1 MVAPIRLLADA
12 RGAHRKEFVD
22 ALIAEAGGEVELCL
36 HFGDRDSDF
45 EAAALHRL
53 DTREAK
59 RGHLMRATKYG
70 GANLDLI
77 ASERFR
83 EILERGVDQ
92 MQRMAQP
99 YRYSAHNVQNLHDYM
114 DYLHILSDAYA
125 QLIEKERI
133 THAIFYTMPHLAYD
147 TILMETAQAM
157 GVRTIILSQTL
168 FPGRFFSVERVE
180 DFGHVP
186 FGEIDAAPY
195 EIEKGSAP
203 DFFYMD
209 QKWQQ
214 ESQHGRLS
222 GKAVWRFFRYALRR
236 EPSLF
241 LRPKAT
247 YDILKRMAAIYGSLP
262 DWRDPFAAFF
272 HTNELAYFEHLAEYE
287 RADVDLTQPF
297 IYFPLQ
303 NQPEMSTSTLGG
315 DYRDQLLVVEA
326 LARDLPEGWRIL
338 IKENPRQGAYARG
351 PMFWHRLN
359 RIPNVQFVPS
369 ATSTHA
375 LSDHAKFVAAVTSN
389 AGWEA
394 IRKGK
399 PALVFGNPWYKSLP
413 GMTRYEP
420 GIDFAALAATK
431 FDHSELEAKAGE
443 LFARSHEGVIE
454 QVYAEIAEKT
464 GKDENLRA
472 IARTTLGLLQGTLP
486 VTFPK
491 SD

>member
-1 MVAPIRLLADA
+1 LTIRLLADA
-12 RGAHRKEFVD
+12 RGNFRKKFVD
-22 ALIAEAGGEVELCL
+22 RLVEIADGTVDLRL

-53 DTREAK
+53 DTRTAR
-59 RGHLMRATKYG
+59 RGHLIDATCFA
-70 GANLDLI
+70 GANLDLL
-77 ASERFR
+77 ASARFR

-99 YRYSAHNVQNLHDYM
+99 YRYSAHNVQNLHDYI

-125 QLIEKERI
+125 QLIEQEGI

-147 TILMETAQAM
+147 TILLETAQAM
-157 GVRTIILSQTL
+157 GVRTIVLSQTL
-168 FPGRFFSVERVE
+168 FPGRFFSTERVQ
-180 DFGHVP
+180 DFGYVP
-186 FGEIDAAPY
+186 FGELQAPPY
-195 EIEKGSAP
+195 EIEKGSTP

-209 QKWQQ
+209 TKWQREGQ
-214 ESQHGRLS
+214 TGKLT
-222 GKAVWRFFRYALRR
+222 GKAVWQFIRYAFRK
-236 EPSLF
+236 EPSLV
-241 LRPKAT
+241 LRPRSTLA
-247 YDILKRMAAIYGSLP
+247 ILRRMAAIYGRLP
-262 DWRDPFAAFF
+262 DWRDPFANFF

-287 RADVDLTQPF
+287 RQEVDLYQPF

-315 DYRDQLLVVEA
+315 DYRDQLRAVEA
-326 LARDLPEGWRIL
+326 LSRHLPQGWRIL

-369 ATSTHA
+369 ATSTHS
-375 LSDHAKFVAAVTSN
+375 LSDHAQFVAAITSN

-413 GMTRYEP
+413 GVTRFSE
-420 GIDFAALAATK
+420 GVNFTALAAST
-431 FDHSELEAKAGE
+431 FDHAELEAKTGE

-454 QVYAEIAEKT
+454 KVYSEIA
-464 GKDENLRA
+464 GKRSEEENLTEVANTSLR
-472 IARTTLGLLQGTLP
+472 LLSGEQQ
-486 VTFPK
+486 VTFPIP
-491 SD
+491 